1 MRRTAALPL
10 TIILITGVTVS
21 AFVFYLARLS
31 LEADIATQFRQF
43 AEARFG
49 ALEQQIRLSQEVA
62 VSTKGLFDASQVVT
76 RDEFEV
82 FARTL
87 HRRNTSIQAIEW
99 APRVTRN
106 NREVLESALRD
117 SGYPKFGIIEFND
130 DGVPVRAAEREDYYP
145 ILYIE
150 PFAVNATAFG
160 LDQLSQDERRRT
172 LEMARDTALLQTSA
186 PVSLAQEIGGA
197 PGIVIVQPVY
207 RGPIRTVADRRQ
219 NILGFTSV
227 VLRVKTLM
235 ETALYLSRQEEAPI
249 HTTILDVT
257 AGHEQFLHSTD
268 DKVSDFDGTDL
279 AHRGTIR
286 FGGRTWSIVSYPE
299 PELFYGQAGWQ
310 PYVLL
315 AGCLALTMI
324 LVAYQYAGLTRE
336 DEVRRLVAAR
346 TRELEES
353 EIRIRSILESATN
366 GIMLLDSLG
375 RVQLA
380 NPAAARIFGYAD
392 SELQGVDFS
401 HLFPGAAQGTL
412 LIQGIREITAR
423 DSAGIDLYLHLG
435 ISPMSIDKET
445 YYIAVVSDITQRK
458 LVEQAVRDQKNL
470 LQAITQNMG
479 EGLIVT
485 TAEEDQVLTNSAAER
500 MFGSI
505 SSVREVTEGSNSHGI
520 CYPDTGEP
528 LPPGELPLNRA
539 LHGESFE
546 NLELLV
552 RNDLHPRGLYIEVS
566 GRPLRRTVKHAGG
579 AMIVVRDISHRKEAE
594 QKLQMYAKQLEA
606 SNRELDSFTRA
617 ASHDLQE
624 PLRKV
629 QRFGSLILKTK
640 AETLDEKTVG
650 YLERMVSA
658 ADRMS
663 SLIESLLA
671 LSRVTTRGRP
681 FSRVDLN
688 TVLHEVLEDL
698 EIAIA
703 DRHARI
709 ESEPL
714 PVLDADPVQMRQL
727 FQNLV
732 GNAVKYVAHGAKP
745 LVKVWAEPAEVSG
758 DGTVMTYA
766 LHVKDNGIGFKEEY
780 AERIFGV
787 FTRLHGKDEY
797 VGSGVGL
804 SICRKIVERHR
815 GSISARSAPGEGA
828 TFTVVLPALQPA
840 INAEEPAEESA

>member
-1 MRRTAALPL
+1 MRRAAALPL
-10 TIILITGVTVS
+10 TIILMTGVTVS

-31 LEADIATQFRQF
+31 LEADVATQFKQF

-49 ALEQQIRLSQEVA
+49 ALDQQIRLSQEVA

-76 RDEFEV
+76 RDEFRV
-82 FARTL
+82 FARAL

-99 APRVTRN
+99 APRVSGE

-117 SGYPKFGIIEFND
+117 SGYPKFSVIEFSD
-130 DGVPVRAAEREDYYP
+130 EGIPRRADEREEYYP

-160 LDQLSQDERRRT
+160 LDQFSQAARRQT

-186 PVSLAQEIGGA
+186 PISLAQEVGGA
-197 PGIVIVQPVY
+197 PGIVIVQPVF
-207 RGPIRTVADRRQ
+207 RGSIRTVGERRE

-235 ETALYLSRQEEAPI
+235 ETALYLARQEDAPI

-257 AGHEQFLHSTD
+257 AGHEIFLHSTEAELY
-268 DKVSDFDGTDL
+268 DFDAAPL
-279 AHRGTIR
+279 VHRGTIR
-286 FGGRTWSIVSYPE
+286 FGGRTWSVISYPE

-315 AGCLALTMI
+315 VGCLALTMI

-336 DEVRRLVAAR
+336 DEVRRLVGER

-366 GIMLLDSLG
+366 GILLLDALG

-380 NPAAARIFGYAD
+380 NPAAGRIFGYD
-392 SELQGVDFS
+392 DDELQGIDFS
-401 HLFPGAAQGTL
+401 NLFPGSAPGTL
-412 LIQGIREITAR
+412 LIQGIREINAR
-423 DSAGIDLYLHLG
+423 DRAGVELHLHLG
-435 ISPMSIDKET
+435 ISPMSLDSDT
-445 YYIAVVSDITQRK
+445 YFIAVVSDITQRK

-479 EGLIVT
+479 EGLVVT
-485 TAEEDQVLTNSAAER
+485 TGEDDQVVTNAAAER
-500 MFGSI
+500 LFGRI
-505 SSVREVTEGSNSHGI
+505 SGARDVTDGPNTQGI
-520 CYPDTGEP
+520 CYPDTGDL
-528 LPPGELPLNRA
+528 LPASELPLNRA
-539 LHGESFE
+539 LHGENFE

-552 RNDLHPRGLYIEVS
+552 RNDLHPRGVYVEVS
-566 GRPLRRTVKHAGG
+566 GRPLQRTVKHAAG
-579 AMIVVRDISHRKEAE
+579 AMIVIRDISHRKEAE
-594 QKLQMYAKQLEA
+594 QKLQLYAHQLEA

-629 QRFGSLILKTK
+629 QRFGSLILSTK
-640 AETLDEKTVG
+640 GPDLDEKTLG

-658 ADRMS
+658 AERMS

-688 TVLHEVLEDL
+688 RILSEVLEDL
-698 EIAIA
+698 EIAIT
-703 DRHARI
+703 DRGAEI
-709 ESEPL
+709 ENEEL
-714 PVLDADPVQMRQL
+714 PVLEADPVQMRQL
-727 FQNLV
+727 LQNLV
-732 GNAVKYVAHGAKP
+732 GNGIKYVEPGKKP
-745 LVKVWAEPAEVSG
+745 RVKVWTEPHEVSG
-758 DGTVMTYA
+758 DGTVEVYA
-766 LHVKDNGIGFKEEY
+766 LHVRDNGIGFREEY

-797 VGSGVGL
+797 AGSGVGL
-804 SICRKIVERHR
+804 SICRKIAERHR
-815 GSISARSAPGEGA
+815 GSISARSAPGKGA
-828 TFTVVLPALQPA
+828 TFTVLLPALQPEVDA
-840 INAEEPAEESA
+840 AEPAEESA